1 MKPFDTDK
9 MPWLFTPH
17 GDGELNEYFS
27 SDHSKVISE
36 TSKEVIASLSESRDR
51 LSGKLCYEFHYNQ
64 RRYKYT
70 LLRFADMIVRADVS
84 IKKLKKR
91 IMELDIDNRELRRP
105 LFSRYRAISF
115 TPIITISLS
124 CIRANALRIWSP
136 ASKRM
141 VCCLRSSYSLSRT
154 VMRY

>member
-27 SDHSKVISE
+27 TDHSKIIAD
-36 TSKEVIASLSESRDR
+36 TSKQVLASLSESRDR
-51 LSGKLCYEFHYNQ
+51 FSGKLCYEFHYNQ

-70 LLRFADMIVRADVS
+70 LLRFADLIVRADVS

-91 IMELDIDNRELRRP
+91 IMELDIDNRELRKQLADMERKM
-105 LFSRYRAISF
+105 
-115 TPIITISLS
+115 
-124 CIRANALRIWSP
+124 
-136 ASKRM
+136 KR
-141 VCCLRSSYSLSRT
+141 
-154 VMRY
+154 

>member
-27 SDHSKVISE
+27 TDHSKIIAE
-36 TSKEVIASLSESRDR
+36 TSKEVLASLSESRDR

-70 LLRFADMIVRADVS
+70 LLRFADMIGVHFRNHDVFFLSHSRDNLGNRRKLCLYSVPFSKMTDKTFVIFVR
-84 IKKLKKR
+84 
-91 IMELDIDNRELRRP
+91 DN
-105 LFSRYRAISF
+105 A
-115 TPIITISLS
+115 
-124 CIRANALRIWSP
+124 
-136 ASKRM
+136 
-141 VCCLRSSYSLSRT
+141 
-154 VMRY
+154 